1 MRALKIPTRTTPS
14 AMSFQSTESNENEKG
29 KDAIF
34 YRHPR
39 FWVEIFHAAFAAG
52 VYISSPNGE
61 GSIFIGATVI
71 GILVGRTLYHVFLVH
86 KENPIIIN
94 TSINHGLKEHVI
106 RKRLYLGTKVQS
118 TPDLTTSSVSLAFH

>member
-14 AMSFQSTESNENEKG
+14 AMSFQSTEPNENEKG

-52 VYISSPNGE
+52 VYVSSPNGE
-61 GSIFIGATVI
+61 GSMFVGATVV
-71 GILVGRTLYHVFLVH
+71 GILVGRTLYHVLLID
-86 KENPIIIN
+86 KENPISIN
-94 TSINHGLKEHVI
+94 TNINHELKEHTT
-106 RKRLYLGTKVQS
+106 RKRSYLGKEVALS
-118 TPDLTTSSVSLAFH
+118 PRRATSSVSLAFH

>member
-14 AMSFQSTESNENEKG
+14 AMSFQSTEPNENEKG

-39 FWVEIFHAAFAAG
+39 FWVEIFHAAVAAG
-52 VYISSPNGE
+52 VYVTCPYEQGTM
-61 GSIFIGATVI
+61 FVGATAV

-86 KENPIIIN
+86 KEHPIIIN
-94 TSINHGLKEHVI
+94 THINHGLKEHVI
-106 RKRLYLGTKVQS
+106 RKRLYLGKEVALS
-118 TPDLTTSSVSLAFH
+118 PRRATSSVSLAFH